1 MPSSRRSHGDN
12 IASMAWGARNLIPH
26 RSVGVRTLRT
36 HERDMA
42 RRTGQTILDPQN
54 DGLCACTAKGDGR
67 HYVDTDPR
75 TLGRLADLVVSYR
88 LKPDGRI
95 VFVNR

>member
-1 MPSSRRSHGDN
+1 MYD
-12 IASMAWGARNLIPH
+12 MQMT
-26 RSVGVRTLRT
+26 SVGVQTLRG
-36 HERDMA
+36 HERATA
-42 RRTGQTILDPQN
+42 RLMGHTVLDPQN